1 MSFTNKTPNYDLPQ
15 YIATDKPTYLV
26 DANGAY
32 LAIDT
37 AMKANETA
45 AATAQSTADTN
56 TAAISTLNTQINGEN
71 GLAADLTAVET
82 LAATTAGSVNTINS
96 LIGNGEPTTTDKT
109 LIGAINELNTD
120 KASASDVSALETEVD
135 GKVDKGGILK
145 YTGTRTI
152 EASFDGVKTYS
163 AVLDEVYAA
172 LKTYIEAKSAT
183 TYKYR
188 VVTCNPNSGQYSNGY
203 YADPAL
209 HGNSVPSAL
218 IFMVNAV
225 TTLVSGVY
233 KASASGMHTF
243 DLTTG
248 TYADLSAVAPSSG
261 RAYITIEEYEVV

>member
-56 TAAISTLNTQINGEN
+56 TAAIGTLNTQINGEN

-109 LIGAINELNTD
+109 LIGAINELN
-120 KASASDVSALETEVD
+120 A
-135 GKVDKGGILK
+135 GKVESGNVMK
-145 YTGTRTI
+145 YLGSHSFTVTG
-152 EASFDGVKTYS
+152 DGENSYS
-163 AVLDEVYAA
+163 RLFNA
-172 LKTYIEAKSAT
+172 L
-183 TYKYR
+183 
-188 VVTCNPNSGQYSNGY
+188 
-203 YADPAL
+203 
-209 HGNSVPSAL
+209 
-218 IFMVNAV
+218 
-225 TTLVSGVY
+225 
-233 KASASGMHTF
+233 
-243 DLTTG
+243 
-248 TYADLSAVAPSSG
+248 YADLAAYLQTKSANYRYEMLFLTGSVLQPVQSEDSRLFSAIASSYELSSASVNASHVFVKRLSLKASNNTYYFSQDG
-261 RAYITIEEYEVV
+261 TITAFDGQIPVSGETITLVIKEYELA

>member
-15 YIATDKPTYLV
+15 YVATDKPTYLV

-109 LIGAINELNTD
+109 LIGAINEINADLNGDGAIAD
-120 KASASDVSALETEVD
+120 KVDALETKVGTATLETTATDLSGAVNELHNTKARVATRYQGTSNSDTWEHKLNAIYSTLNALTSDEVAFSQITVGND
-135 GKVDKGGILK
+135 SYQHMYSGSYVNVHADASTLGVAVLNIAETGSTCISILI
-145 YTGTRTI
+145 TTSDVTI
-152 EASFDGVKTYS
+152 TDNTANNTS
-163 AVLDEVYAA
+163 AVLN
-172 LKTYIEAKSAT
+172 LKT
-183 TYKYR
+183 
-188 VVTCNPNSGQYSNGY
+188 
-203 YADPAL
+203 
-209 HGNSVPSAL
+209 
-218 IFMVNAV
+218 
-225 TTLVSGVY
+225 
-233 KASASGMHTF
+233 
-243 DLTTG
+243 
-248 TYADLSAVAPSSG
+248 
-261 RAYITIEEYEVV
+261 ITK